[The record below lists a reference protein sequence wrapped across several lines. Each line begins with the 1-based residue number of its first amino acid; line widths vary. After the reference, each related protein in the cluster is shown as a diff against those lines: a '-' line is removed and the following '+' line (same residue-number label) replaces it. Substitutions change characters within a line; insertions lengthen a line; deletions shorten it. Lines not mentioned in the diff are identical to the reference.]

1 MLQIFKIF
9 SKRETYSIFFIFFLM
24 IINAFFEI
32 FSLSLIVP
40 FLSSMLDTENF
51 NIVFLQ
57 DLIIFFLDYFNNY
70 NKLLVI
76 SILLIFIFLL
86 KNFFYTLLIW
96 LQSKLIFNTQA
107 SISNKLLSSY
117 LSKSISFHEGNNS
130 SKLIRNAIIET
141 GQFSNG
147 ILLPFLKLMTEL
159 VILFSVLFFLF
170 TFNPLITFI
179 FISIF
184 LISILLYFII
194 LKKNISIWGKK
205 RQEFEAEKLKEIRQ
219 TLDSIKEIN
228 IYKSQD
234 YFIKLFANFNN
245 LSAKMNTYQLFF
257 SSLPKVWLE
266 TISLIFIFII
276 VFFFSFSNN
285 FNIET
290 IPYLGMFVA
299 ISIRLLPSFSR
310 ILSSIQII
318 RFSIPSLNIV
328 LKEINNSYYKKK
340 FNKRTKTF
348 KKWKK
353 INILKINYKY
363 ELDTV
368 LDNVNLEIFANDRI
382 GISGKSGVGKT
393 TLLYVLLGFYKPL
406 KGSVLLDSQSI
417 YDNLDDWQSKI
428 GYVPQKI
435 NLLDDTIVKNIAFGT
450 NEDDINID
458 KINQILKIVKLDE
471 FVSSLTN
478 GIYTTVGEMGSNISG
493 GQIQR
498 IGIARVLYKDP
509 EIIMFDEASN
519 AIDEATE
526 LDLIKTLFNVFENKT
541 FILISH
547 RKETLKLC
555 NKIFDLSIKKM
566 L

>member
-1 MLQIFKIF
+1 MLQIFNIF
-9 SKRETYSIFFIFFLM
+9 SKRETYSIYFIFFLM
-24 IINAFFEI
+24 VINAFFEI

-51 NIVFLQ
+51 NIVFLK

-117 LSKSISFHEGNNS
+117 LSKSINFHEGNNS

-170 TFNPLITFI
+170 TFNPLITLI

-184 LISILLYFII
+184 LISILFYFII

-228 IYKSQD
+228 IYKNQN

-285 FNIET
+285 FNT
-290 IPYLGMFVA
+290 DSIPYLGMFVA

-328 LKEINNSYYKKK
+328 LKEINSSYYKKK
-340 FNKRTKTF
+340 FSKRSKSF

-353 INILKINYKY
+353 INILNLNYKY
-363 ELDTV
+363 KLDTV
-368 LDNVNLEIFANDRI
+368 LDNVNLEIVANDRI

-393 TLLYVLLGFYKPL
+393 TLLYVLIGFYKPL
-406 KGSVLLDSQSI
+406 TGDVLLDSKSI
-417 YDNLDDWQSKI
+417 YENLDDWQSKI

-435 NLLDDTIVKNIAFGT
+435 NLLDDTIIKNIAFGT
-450 NEDDINID
+450 NEEEINID
-458 KINQILKIVKLDE
+458 KINEILKIVKLDK
-471 FVSSLTN
+471 FVSFLPN
-478 GIYTTVGEMGSNISG
+478 GIYTKVGEMGNNISG

-526 LDLIKTLFNVFENKT
+526 LDLIKTLFNIFANKT

-547 RKETLKLC
+547 RKETLKMC
-555 NKIFDLSIKKM
+555 NKIFDLSAKKM

>member
-9 SKRETYSIFFIFFLM
+9 SKRETYSIYFLFFLM
-24 IINAFFEI
+24 VINAFFEI

-40 FLSSMLDTENF
+40 FLSSVLGTENF

-57 DLIIFFLDYFNNY
+57 EFILFFMEYFDNY
-70 NKLLVI
+70 NNLLVI
-76 SILLIFIFLL
+76 SILLILIFLL

-117 LSKSISFHEGNNS
+117 LSKSIIFHESNNS

-147 ILLPFLKLMTEL
+147 ILLPLLKLMTEL
-159 VILFSVLFFLF
+159 VILFSILFFLF
-170 TFNPLITFI
+170 TFSSLITIIFVLI
-179 FISIF
+179 FFISILF
-184 LISILLYFII
+184 YYII

-228 IYKSQD
+228 IYKTQN
-234 YFIKLFANFNN
+234 YFIKLFSNFNN

-276 VFFFSFSNN
+276 VFFFSYRNN
-285 FNIET
+285 FDIDS

-299 ISIRLLPSFSR
+299 ISIRLIPSFSR

-328 LKEINNSYYKKK
+328 LKEINNSHYKKK
-340 FNKRTKTF
+340 FNTSIKSSI
-348 KKWKK
+348 KWKK
-353 INILKINYKY
+353 LNILKLNYKY
-363 ELDTV
+363 DVDTV
-368 LDNVNLEIFANDRI
+368 LDNVNLEIFAHDRI

-393 TLLYVLLGFYKPL
+393 TLLYLLLGFYRPL
-406 KGSVLLDSQSI
+406 RGDVLIDSKSI

-450 NEDDINID
+450 NEDKINID
-458 KINQILKIVKLDE
+458 RINQILKIVKLEE
-471 FVSSLTN
+471 FVFSLSN
-478 GIYTTVGEMGSNISG
+478 GIYTKVGEMGSNISG

-498 IGIARVLYKDP
+498 IGIARVLYRDP

-526 LDLIKTLFNVFENKT
+526 LDLIKTLFNIFENKT

-555 NKIFDLSIKKM
+555 NKIFDLSAKKM

>member
-1 MLQIFKIF
+1 MV
-9 SKRETYSIFFIFFLM
+9 
-24 IINAFFEI
+24 INAFFEI

-40 FLSSMLDTENF
+40 FLSSVLDTQSF
-51 NIVFLQ
+51 NIVFLEE
-57 DLIIFFLDYFNNY
+57 LITFFLDYFSDY
-70 NKLLVI
+70 NKLFVL
-76 SILLIFIFLL
+76 SFMLIVVFLL

-107 SISNKLLSSY
+107 SISNQLLSSY
-117 LSKSISFHEGNNS
+117 LSKSINFHESNNS

-159 VILFSVLFFLF
+159 VILCAILFFLF
-170 TFNPLITFI
+170 TFSPIVTVI
-179 FISIF
+179 FVSVF
-184 LISILLYFII
+184 LLSILFYFII

-219 TLDSIKEIN
+219 TLDSIKEIH
-228 IYKSQD
+228 IYKSQN
-234 YFIKLFANFNN
+234 YFIKLFSNFNN
-245 LSAKMNTYQLFF
+245 LSARMNTYQLFF

-266 TISLIFIFII
+266 IISLIFIFLI
-276 VFFFSFSNN
+276 VIYFSINNN
-285 FNIET
+285 FNLES

-299 ISIRLLPSFSR
+299 ISIRLIPSFSR

-318 RFSIPSLNIV
+318 RFSTPSLNIV

-340 FNKRTKTF
+340 FNKIKKPSTKF
-348 KKWKK
+348 SK
-353 INILKINYKY
+353 INIVKLNFKY
-363 ELDTV
+363 DLDYI
-368 LDNVNLEIFANDRI
+368 LNDVNLEINAYDRI

-393 TLLYVLLGFYKPL
+393 TLLYILLGFYKPFS
-406 KGSVLLDSQSI
+406 GEVFLDSKSI
-417 YDNLDDWQSKI
+417 YEDLDSWQSRI

-450 NEDDINID
+450 NEKNINID
-458 KINQILKIVKLDE
+458 KIHEILKLVKLDE
-471 FVSSLTN
+471 FISKLSN
-478 GIYTTVGEMGSNISG
+478 GIFTNVGEMGSNISG
-493 GQIQR
+493 GQMQR
-498 IGIARVLYKDP
+498 IAIARVLYKDP

-519 AIDEATE
+519 AIDETTE
-526 LDLIKTLFNVFENKT
+526 LELIGTLFKIFKNKT

-547 RKETLKLC
+547 RKETLKMC
-555 NKIFDLSIKKM
+555 DKIFDLSIKKM